1 MEFPEVRLLGF
12 AEGWRAPEKRL
23 VGLGCESGMEFPL
36 SKNFNELQ
44 KIYEE
49 AQRSSLNDK
58 VKGMP
63 MGACHRRTVSLRSAR
78 RGWAIG
84 RPAILDGVAGMRATW
99 FELVLE
105 SHLGGGWCI

>member
-1 MEFPEVRLLGF
+1 
-12 AEGWRAPEKRL
+12 
-23 VGLGCESGMEFPL
+23 MEFPL
-36 SKNFNELQ
+36 SKNFNEQQ

-49 AQRSSLNDK
+49 AQRSSPK
-58 VKGMP
+58 AEVKGLP

-99 FELVLE
+99 FELVPILF
-105 SHLGGGWCI
+105 LGEGKYIEQ

>member
-1 MEFPEVRLLGF
+1 MEFPEVRLWGF

-63 MGACHRRTVSLRSAR
+63 MGACHRFAGGFAGAQPRLAKIAQYI
-78 RGWAIG
+78 AIFWLT
-84 RPAILDGVAGMRATW
+84 AVAPYLNAS
-99 FELVLE
+99 EA
-105 SHLGGGWCI
+105 